1 VVGAQSPIGQSHS
14 GKIIVTTH
22 ITKKGAAWNLIMF
35 SISAIK
41 LVSELWLGA
50 LGLQAARIVTALSVL
65 ALLFETL

>member
-1 VVGAQSPIGQSHS
+1 
-14 GKIIVTTH
+14 
-22 ITKKGAAWNLIMF
+22 MF